1 MKFTYLVT
9 VDVEDDLGMATECYD
24 PDYFDQC
31 ETDYEEGREGEEEFV
46 NARWLY
52 PEVKASIIM
61 ASRLDAAED
70 LGPAIGNYSIEYERT
85 GND

>member
-31 ETDYEEGREGEEEFV
+31 ETDYDEEGEV
-46 NARWLY
+46 TARWLF
-52 PEVKASIIM
+52 PETKAAIIISNRFGVKENLGSGIGYYSIDYE
-61 ASRLDAAED
+61 R
-70 LGPAIGNYSIEYERT
+70 IGN
-85 GND
+85 D